1 MTTIDFAG
9 TSVQLKPQKRTAFE
23 AITALVYDEPDDDRS
38 TELLYAM
45 HAQRLRLQGSDFDNE
60 VVQAALWALYDLG
73 VRSVV
78 VSEDGANVDVAEHE
92 DTSVSRGD
100 PAAYSF
106 AAVRDG
112 RAFAAAI
119 ANVRTRSMLFN
130 GEMRAVRR
138 NPKETVEQVMNL
150 IAEVRHTG
158 EELMVT
164 TLRVLAALYEQQ
176 GDTSSPEHLEAAF
189 ELATDLGIDEITLAE
204 DGAIEVGELNLG
216 NALASAVLQGF
227 DVDEVMELRKRFNE
241 KNSRSTPAG

>member
-1 MTTIDFAG
+1 MTSIDFEG
-9 TSVQLKPQKRTAFE
+9 NTVQLQPQKRTAFE
-23 AITALVYDEPDDDRS
+23 MITALVYDEPDDDRA

-45 HAQRLRLQGSDFDNE
+45 HAQRLRLGGNDFDNE
-60 VVQAALWALYDLG
+60 VVQAALWCLYDLG

-78 VSEDGANVDVAEHE
+78 ITDDGKGVEVAEQE
-92 DTSVSRGD
+92 ETSVSRGD
-100 PAAYSF
+100 PSAYSF

-138 NPKETVEQVMNL
+138 NSKETVEQVMNL
-150 IAEVRHTG
+150 IAEVRQAG

-176 GDTSSPEHLEAAF
+176 GEAGTPEHLEAAF

-227 DVDEVMELRKRFNE
+227 GVDEVMELRKRFVE